1 MRVGHT
7 VRRPTGFWTPSV
19 HALLSHLQDRGFTG
33 SPRVHGLDE
42 QGREVL
48 DYVDG
53 LIVWPDHFALVESDS
68 ALAEVASLI
77 RNFHD
82 AAASFN
88 LFDRHAWSDRGAD
101 PVGPHEILCHNDLAP
116 WNLVRGNGG
125 DWTFIDWDLAAPGRR
140 SWDIAWA
147 LLSFAPLMPDRGLA
161 DARIADEDVPRA
173 VEFRGGGPGVDG
185 QAVRTIAASLVGVRA
200 ASA

>member
-1 MRVGHT
+1 M
-7 VRRPTGFWTPSV
+7 
-19 HALLSHLQDRGFTG
+19 
-33 SPRVHGLDE
+33 
-42 QGREVL
+42 L